1 MEVEMQ
7 DIEVV
12 AGRNPG
18 PTGASADELI
28 MRIAA
33 DQHGLVSR
41 AQLLGAGVSEA
52 VIDRRARGAWLRRI
66 RRGVYAVGP
75 VSSPRMAEMAAVLAC
90 GAGSVLSYWSASGSW
105 ELRARPETG
114 AVDVSVTGG
123 HAGRL
128 PGIRVHRTRTLGP
141 DDVTVHLGVPV
152 TTVVRTLYDLARVA
166 SDDEMEQ
173 MVAEAY
179 ARRLTDCAAV
189 LAAGGRYRGRPG
201 TARLM
206 SLAGSDVARTRL
218 RDGRSGRRERR
229 GRNPNVLL
237 ASSWERIRG
246 PRSEAEARFLRL
258 VRRADL
264 PGPRVNVWV
273 SGHQVDFFWR
283 RECIVV
289 EVDGYRY
296 HSSVRAYER
305 DRQRD
310 ATLAAAGIRVIRVTW
325 RQIVREHE
333 ALLVRLTRALSGCG
347 STAEPSKFRPHRHE
361 ERDSGR

>member
-1 MEVEMQ
+1 MDVEMQ

-206 SLAGSDVARTRL
+206 SLAGSDVARTR
-218 RDGRSGRRERR
+218 
-229 GRNPNVLL
+229 
-237 ASSWERIRG
+237 
-246 PRSEAEARFLRL
+246 SEAEARFLRL

-310 ATLAAAGIRVIRVTW
+310 GTLAAAGIRVIRVTW

-333 ALLVRLTRALSGCG
+333 ALLVWLTRALSGCG